1 MNSLSR
7 LALTVA
13 LSLAVA
19 LTASAAKKIKITGTL
34 HEPVTMHVGNGAR
47 TEIINSLP
55 YVFEVEK
62 SELPMNLTF
71 ESPHYVYYEIQVP
84 KKPFD
89 DSGHI
94 YLMKIDETAMA
105 MRMNNPTNED
115 TQLGKQT
122 KTMAQQMRELQNEM
136 SKPVEI
142 YYVDAQGELK
152 TLTSPAPISQ
162 GGDDGGLISST
173 ISSVFGG
180 GAKKFKYELR
190 NYGAILPRQNQG
202 FYIKVSNIGVLGGLT
217 LTPFEFKDNCRQF
230 KAKTGKS
237 IKFDTRLDMQHEQ
250 IAPGIYHLNL
260 PILASGDYAIVQHLN
275 GQVVA
280 VMEFSID
287 GAMPAQTKALAVNK
301 VTSILNAD
309 ADEQPETPM
318 LAQENTANKSRTQK
332 AANTQSAKQK
342 TRPAATAPV
351 EAEEIPVPETPS
363 SDIDINIPSSG
374 IVAENTFALV
384 IANEDYTRVA
394 PVPYAKNDGRVFKQ
408 YLHKTFG
415 LDEKSVIYLENA
427 TFNDMKFAL
436 NRISEICNAFSGDA
450 SLIVY
455 YSGHGIPNE
464 STGEGY
470 LLPVDG
476 YGTDPSTALSIS
488 DLYKTISNLPI
499 KKATMFMDACFSG
512 AKRDGSM
519 LVAARGVA
527 IKAKAEAPK
536 GKLLVLSAA
545 TDDQTAYPYEEKKH
559 GLMTYFLLKKI
570 QATKGKIKAGEL
582 FNFVETS
589 VKRTSIVE
597 NGKLQTPV
605 SAVSPLLSK
614 NWKDMQLW

>member
-1 MNSLSR
+1 MKSLSKI
-7 LALTVA
+7 AVIVI
-13 LSLAVA
+13 LSMAIA
-19 LTASAAKKIKITGTL
+19 MTASAAKKIKITGTL

-105 MRMNNPTNED
+105 MRMNNPTGND
-115 TQLGKQT
+115 SQLGKQT

-136 SKPVEI
+136 SKPIEI

-152 TLTSPAPISQ
+152 TLTSPAAISQ
-162 GGDDGGLISST
+162 GGDDGGLIASS

-180 GAKKFKYELR
+180 GAKRFKYELR

-202 FYIKVSNIGVLGGLT
+202 LYIKASNVGVLGGLT

-230 KAKTGKS
+230 KAKTGKN
-237 IKFDTRLDMQHEQ
+237 IKFDTRIDMQHEE
-250 IAPGIYHLNL
+250 IAPGIYHLSI
-260 PILASGDYAIVQHLN
+260 PTLASGDYAIVQHLN
-275 GQVVA
+275 GQVIA

-287 GAMPAQTKALAVNK
+287 GAMPTQSHALAVNTIAS
-301 VTSILNAD
+301 VLNPD
-309 ADEQPETPM
+309 SEIGTEQEATMAAQNTP
-318 LAQENTANKSRTQK
+318 ARKNSKKTTKTQ
-332 AANTQSAKQK
+332 
-342 TRPAATAPV
+342 AATQGPKAEVKASDATEEAP
-351 EAEEIPVPETPS
+351 A
-363 SDIDINIPSSG
+363 SDIDINIPTSN
-374 IVAENTFALV
+374 IAAENTFALV

-394 PVPYAKNDGRVFKQ
+394 TVPYAKNDGRIFKQ

-436 NRISEICNAFSGDA
+436 NRVSEICNAFSGDA

-536 GKLLVLSAA
+536 GKLMVLSAA

-570 QATKGKIKAGEL
+570 QATKGNVNAGEL
-582 FNFVETS
+582 FNYVETS

>member
-7 LALTVA
+7 LALTVV

-105 MRMNNPTNED
+105 MRMNNPTSED

-162 GGDDGGLISST
+162 GGDDGGLFASS

-180 GAKKFKYELR
+180 GAKRFKYELR

-202 FYIKVSNIGVLGGLT
+202 FYIKASNIGVLGGLA

-237 IKFDTRLDMQHEQ
+237 VKFDTRLDMQHEE

-301 VTSILNAD
+301 VTSILSAG

-318 LAQENTANKSRTQK
+318 LAQENTANKSRAQK
-332 AANTQSAKQK
+332 TANTQAAKQK
-342 TRPAATAPV
+342 TRPASTAP
-351 EAEEIPVPETPS
+351 AETDETPVPETPS

-512 AKRDGSM
+512 AKRDGCM

-570 QATKGKIKAGEL
+570 QATKGNIKAGEL